1 MIFAATS
8 TEDVFRKPRI
18 GMWNIYT
25 KEVGI
30 ARNDGTEP
38 CMYVFDGRNRDVFC
52 WRCWWTR

>member
-18 GMWNIYT
+18 GMWNMYA

-30 ARNDGTEP
+30 TRKDGKERG
-38 CMYVFDGRNRDVFC
+38 MYVFNGSDGDIFC